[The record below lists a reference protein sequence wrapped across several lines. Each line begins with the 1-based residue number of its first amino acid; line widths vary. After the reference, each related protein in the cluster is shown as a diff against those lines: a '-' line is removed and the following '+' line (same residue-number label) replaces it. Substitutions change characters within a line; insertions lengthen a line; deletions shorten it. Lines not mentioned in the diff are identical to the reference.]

1 MKTVKSLKDV
11 KRRILIG
18 THSNIFHIGE
28 VVAIS
33 ILCLAHE
40 KDEIVIIRSK
50 KYEELE
56 KCDYVV
62 NVGEGN
68 GENGR
73 YGHYHKTIEKR
84 KNGNLYGNAG
94 FVWRDFGDKI
104 IEEIFNK
111 DILKNRRVIEK
122 MFVNTE
128 TAKEL
133 VNKQVKKMVDE
144 DLIQNIDLHQNGI
157 KLAKDFNYVHSF
169 LPKWYVEESYEDL
182 FDETLE
188 ITNKILKR
196 YIIKKI
202 DEVLAS
208 EEINNRL
215 TYGFYGNRFLKNNI
229 VEIPKQHMPWLN
241 IVIDYNNNIKED
253 KNVKDKKE
261 KTVEFVMFPYH
272 RGGWAAQAVPSS
284 KKNIFEKIVPFP
296 KEWSGETVNLAKIT
310 GVNDAIYCHK
320 SCFFVRAGSREGVIK
335 LCQLAKKLYSK

>member
-94 FVWRDFGDKI
+94 FDSQ
-104 IEEIFNK
+104 
-111 DILKNRRVIEK
+111 RRVR
-122 MFVNTE
+122 FVSAWNHRSCHGKCT
-128 TAKEL
+128 
-133 VNKQVKKMVDE
+133 
-144 DLIQNIDLHQNGI
+144 
-157 KLAKDFNYVHSF
+157 
-169 LPKWYVEESYEDL
+169 
-182 FDETLE
+182 
-188 ITNKILKR
+188 
-196 YIIKKI
+196 
-202 DEVLAS
+202 
-208 EEINNRL
+208 
-215 TYGFYGNRFLKNNI
+215 
-229 VEIPKQHMPWLN
+229 QH
-241 IVIDYNNNIKED
+241 I
-253 KNVKDKKE
+253 
-261 KTVEFVMFPYH
+261 
-272 RGGWAAQAVPSS
+272 
-284 KKNIFEKIVPFP
+284 
-296 KEWSGETVNLAKIT
+296 
-310 GVNDAIYCHK
+310 
-320 SCFFVRAGSREGVIK
+320 
-335 LCQLAKKLYSK
+335 